1 LKIESDKTGDVPTT
15 ISYLTRDLSW
25 QGSYICVLDE
35 DQSTL
40 SLQGQITLV
49 NQCGLDF
56 TGATVRFVAGDVNQV
71 APKYYD
77 TLRAA
82 PMAAMETGTGEQSA
96 FEYHLYTL
104 PGTIDLASGD
114 ALVVPY
120 AKASAV
126 AVHPSPRGRYAY
138 SEMPTV
144 RSSSWGRTR
153 SITSRD
159 VPYYPAQSQGQG
171 CFDRCPRTSK
181 RNVEDNQRVVDIPRE
196 ERRRGYICHYRATV
210 REGRFQHDQVRSQR
224 SRRRGERGRIHR

>member
-1 LKIESDKTGDVPTT
+1 MGRTAIRTIAQPQQVSLGDRGLYSLDPLLTLKIESDKTGDVPTT

-40 SLQGQITLV
+40 SLQGHLV

-104 PGTIDLASGD
+104 PGTIDSC
-114 ALVVPY
+114 
-120 AKASAV
+120 K
-126 AVHPSPRGRYAY
+126 
-138 SEMPTV
+138 
-144 RSSSWGRTR
+144 
-153 SITSRD
+153 
-159 VPYYPAQSQGQG
+159 
-171 CFDRCPRTSK
+171 
-181 RNVEDNQRVVDIPRE
+181 
-196 ERRRGYICHYRATV
+196 RRRTCRPL
-210 REGRFQHDQVRSQR
+210 R
-224 SRRRGERGRIHR
+224 